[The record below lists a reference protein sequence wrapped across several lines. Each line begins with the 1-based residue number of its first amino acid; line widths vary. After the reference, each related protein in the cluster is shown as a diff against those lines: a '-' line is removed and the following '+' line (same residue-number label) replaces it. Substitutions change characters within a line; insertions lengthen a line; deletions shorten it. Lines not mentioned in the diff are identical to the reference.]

1 MTRATLPTPARRA
14 GTAVDSQSQAN
25 ATRDRLLTAAI
36 DLFAEHGFDGVTVR
50 QICQQAGAN
59 IAAVNYHFRDK
70 LGLYLAVLGTAIEHM
85 RDVSD
90 LTKRVAAHASAEERF
105 RHYVRTYLHA
115 LTRNDGPASWI
126 HRLMRHETTNPT
138 PAAPMIFDLAIRP
151 RLEYLSGVIGEL
163 IGCPPDDPR
172 VTRCVIS
179 VHAQCLIYRPDPF
192 HAAVAAKWPVV
203 PGPMD
208 AITDHIINFSLAGI
222 RGEWKASEGH
232 SVQNGPPSKGSHR
245 H

>member
-1 MTRATLPTPARRA
+1 MTRTTLPAVARRA
-14 GTAVDSQSQAN
+14 GAAANGQAHTH
-25 ATRDRLLTAAI
+25 ATRERVLAAAI
-36 DLFAEHGFDGVTVR
+36 DLFAEHGFEGVTVR
-50 QICQQAGAN
+50 EICQRASAN

-70 LGLYLAVLGTAIEHM
+70 LGLYLAVLGTAIDHM

-90 LTKRVAAHASAEERF
+90 LTKRVAANASAEDRF
-105 RHYVRTYLHA
+105 RHYVRTYLQA
-115 LTRNDGPASWI
+115 LTRSDGPASWI

-151 RLEYLSGVIGEL
+151 RLEYLSDVVAEL
-163 IGCPPDDPR
+163 IGCPASDPR

-179 VHAQCLIYRPDPF
+179 TQAQCLIYRPDPF
-192 HAAVAAKWPVV
+192 HAAVAAKWPVI

-208 AITDHIINFSLAGI
+208 AITDHIIDFSLAGI
-222 RGEWKASEGH
+222 RAVRKAGEGLV
-232 SVQNGPPSKGSHR
+232 VQNGPPQKGGRR

>member
-1 MTRATLPTPARRA
+1 MP
-14 GTAVDSQSQAN
+14 N
-25 ATRDRLLTAAI
+25 ATRERLLTAAI
-36 DLFAEHGFDGVTVR
+36 DLFAERGFADVTVR
-50 QICQQAGAN
+50 EICQQAGAN

-90 LTKRVAAHASAEERF
+90 LTKRVAANASAEERF
-105 RHYVRTYLHA
+105 RHFVRTYLQA

-151 RLEYLSGVIGEL
+151 RLEYLSGVVAEL
-163 IGCPPDDPR
+163 IGCPANDSR

-179 VHAQCLIYRPDPF
+179 VQAQCLIYRPDPF
-192 HAAVAAKWPVV
+192 RAAVAAKWPVV
-203 PGPMD
+203 AGSMD
-208 AITDHIINFSLAGI
+208 AITDHIIEFSLAGI
-222 RGEWKASEGH
+222 RAVRRS
-232 SVQNGPPSKGSHR
+232 PA
-245 H
+245 